1 MVKEF
6 NIFSTND
13 LEAFDLTVIFAY
25 RTGRIKLYTED
36 CNNWKQTTISISNVK
51 RANTTGN
58 AIIKRIFNQS

>member
-6 NIFSTND
+6 NIFSKND

-25 RTGRIKLYTED
+25 KTGKVKLYPES
-36 CNNWKQTTISISNVK
+36 CIKWKQSTVSISNVK

-58 AIIKRIFNQS
+58 AIIRRIFNHP